1 MSKIRISDS
10 TKAEY
15 FKEFLLKLGKD
26 TIRKFNHFGKI
37 SKKNV
42 EGIVQN
48 ELNRK
53 DKLKFFVH
61 IENEL
66 IAYGFL
72 TLFEKPTKKH
82 SCILGIVIGDK
93 FQGSG
98 FGKQICDRMI
108 QTGWKAGLEKIWLTV
123 NEENENAIKLYKS
136 LGFSVEGIFL
146 RDEYENKE
154 YKNVVSM
161 AIFKK
166 KERQINKRFKIWK
179 RIEE

>member
-26 TIRKFNHFGKI
+26 TVRKFNHFGKI

-61 IENEL
+61 IEN
-66 IAYGFL
+66 
-72 TLFEKPTKKH
+72 
-82 SCILGIVIGDK
+82 
-93 FQGSG
+93 
-98 FGKQICDRMI
+98 
-108 QTGWKAGLEKIWLTV
+108 
-123 NEENENAIKLYKS
+123 
-136 LGFSVEGIFL
+136 
-146 RDEYENKE
+146 
-154 YKNVVSM
+154 
-161 AIFKK
+161 
-166 KERQINKRFKIWK
+166 
-179 RIEE
+179 